1 MGIETEKILNL
12 YITYIQQLEKNKY
25 IYSSIPEFQEFCGKL
40 GGMKFFVGGFALR
53 DFAPAEEDER
63 CQTLW
68 KPKKLLEYWNIG
80 INSRNYMILKGKV
93 GSR

>member
-1 MGIETEKILNL
+1 
-12 YITYIQQLEKNKY
+12 
-25 IYSSIPEFQEFCGKL
+25 
-40 GGMKFFVGGFALR
+40 MKFFVGSFASCN
-53 DFAPAEEDER
+53 FAPADKDER